1 MGQRFNLAV
10 LFGFVVLAT
19 LGACK
24 VADIAL
30 VYSETHNMW
39 EFGILP
45 IKWLVLDSPIWY
57 RVLYFLSGGYL
68 MWVYV
73 LPHILTKGK
82 APGGKG

>member
-1 MGQRFNLAV
+1 MGKRFNLAV

-24 VADIAL
+24 VVDIAP

-39 EFGILP
+39 EVGFLP

-57 RVLYFLSGGYL
+57 KALYFLAGGYL
-68 MWVYV
+68 MWVYIV
-73 LPHILTKGK
+73 PHILTKSIYW
-82 APGGKG
+82 GGKG